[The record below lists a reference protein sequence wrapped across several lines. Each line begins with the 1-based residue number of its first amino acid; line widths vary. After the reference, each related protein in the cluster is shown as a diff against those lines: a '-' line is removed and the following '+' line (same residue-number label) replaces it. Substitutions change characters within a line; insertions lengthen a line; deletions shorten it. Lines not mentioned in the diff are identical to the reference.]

1 VRQSICRALADL
13 SKVIRLPVH
22 LHELLMKIQKE
33 ERQYHMQHGRWPT
46 DTHVAKTLNIP
57 VEKLKM
63 IKQAAQDP
71 KSMEDPV
78 SANDPESASLGELMQ
93 DDSQPEIQV
102 TLIEKSMQQDIDAVL
117 STLTK
122 REYGILRM
130 RYGLDDGK
138 PKTLEEIGNA
148 FHVTRERIRQIENKA
163 LAKLKDPM
171 RHTSL
176 KPYSD
181 GEAMSLTSSIGWR
194 QGINR
199 NSSQ

>member
-1 VRQSICRALADL
+1 MCGGYVALLAELSVSICLF
-13 SKVIRLPVH
+13 
-22 LHELLMKIQKE
+22 
-33 ERQYHMQHGRWPT
+33 
-46 DTHVAKTLNIP
+46 
-57 VEKLKM
+57 
-63 IKQAAQDP
+63 QAAQDP

-148 FHVTRERIRQIENKA
+148 FHVSN
-163 LAKLKDPM
+163 L
-171 RHTSL
+171 S
-176 KPYSD
+176 Y
-181 GEAMSLTSSIGWR
+181 
-194 QGINR
+194 
-199 NSSQ
+199 